1 MKESPMSGSIV
12 EKLRWYQRFAPSV
25 ITVHNIRTGK
35 QVREPSLVALDISEV
50 GKGKLPPYAIGEV
63 GIPLSMERCR
73 AVGNAALDY
82 KDLPGVVVFSPLRHG
97 QIADYTAAQYLF
109 RELFRQV
116 RSGFGVSTLVKP
128 ILCIRMQEHTTEVEE
143 LAFIDAGIQI
153 GARRVLLY
161 RESFSS
167 MLDRARNA
175 PELRS
180 GYILH
185 IESQD
190 E

>member
-1 MKESPMSGSIV
+1 MKESPMSDNIV
-12 EKLRWYQRFAPSV
+12 EKLRWYQSFAPST
-25 ITVHNIRTGK
+25 ITFHSIRTGK
-35 QVREPSLVALDISEV
+35 QVQEPSLVALDISGA

-63 GIPLSMERCR
+63 SAPLPMEQCR
-73 AVGNAALDY
+73 AVGSAALDC

-97 QIADYTAAQYLF
+97 QIADYAAAQYLF
-109 RELFRQV
+109 RELFHQV
-116 RSGFGVSTLVKP
+116 RSGLGVSTLMKP

-143 LAFIDAGIQI
+143 RALIDAGIQM

-161 RESFSS
+161 RESFSA
-167 MLDRARNA
+167 MRDRARSD
-175 PELRS
+175 PKLRR

-185 IESQD
+185 IEPQD